1 MNVGTEN
8 TAVQPDIEGVQTLQT
23 EWDVTRS
30 VWLRWPYR
38 TEIWPQHALGEAL
51 QPDEFTPVQHD
62 MLALLHALA
71 SNAVAVD
78 LQVAASANAQVTP
91 VIRQLQQQYQGW
103 QCNLHVLA
111 YADIWLRDCAPFV
124 LRPSASKTAR
134 PSSAELR
141 TNTPS
146 AWHFDFD
153 GWGGIDDQFRHDLAA
168 RNWLSEHLK
177 LGVESASMVL
187 EGGALHHDGEGTAL
201 ACSGSILFRPGN
213 DGVTAAELRNQLQ
226 QSFAIQQLHMLPGK
240 LAADETGGHIDNI
253 AAFLAPAEV
262 VVAYTDDASHP
273 DYATCRRVLDYLEH
287 ARDAKGRAFTVFKLP
302 LPRAPRLSAGE
313 AITISQRAG
322 VRRRIAGM
330 PLMASYVN
338 FLRINCWVPAGA
350 SADAANTETAD
361 QAAELRK
368 LIVMPEF
375 GLPSDEVARSL
386 MAKWLPD
393 YHVISVPARALL
405 VGGGGWHCASFCY

>member
-1 MNVGTEN
+1 MNVVTGNGTVQLHAEAD
-8 TAVQPDIEGVQTLQT
+8 AVPTLQT

-38 TEIWPQHALGEAL
+38 SEIWPQHALGEAL
-51 QPDEFTPVQHD
+51 QPEEFTPVQQD
-62 MLALLHALA
+62 MLALLNVLA
-71 SNAVAVD
+71 SNAVPVD
-78 LQVAASANAQVTP
+78 LQVAACANEQVVT
-91 VIRQLQQQYQGW
+91 VITQLQQQHQGW
-103 QCNLHVLA
+103 QCNLHVLD

-124 LRPSASKTAR
+124 LRTA
-134 PSSAELR
+134 
-141 TNTPS
+141 TPTT
-146 AWHFDFD
+146 WHFDFD
-153 GWGGIDDQFRHDLAA
+153 GWGGIDDQFQHDLAA
-168 RNWLSEHLK
+168 RDWLSKYLELRIEK
-177 LGVESASMVL
+177 AAMVL

-213 DGVTAAELRNQLQ
+213 DGVTAAELRQQLQ
-226 QSFAIQQLHMLPGK
+226 QSFAIQQVHMLPGK
-240 LAADETGGHIDNI
+240 LAADETGGHIDNM
-253 AAFLAPAEV
+253 AAFLAPTKV

-287 ARDAKGRAFTVFKLP
+287 ARDAKGRAFTVYKLP

-313 AITISQRAG
+313 AITIAQRPG

-338 FLRINCWVPAGA
+338 FLRINCELPTNVSA
-350 SADAANTETAD
+350 SADPAVNFAATPKT
-361 QAAELRK
+361 RK

-375 GLPSDEVARSL
+375 GLPSDEVARNL
-386 MAKWLPD
+386 MAQWLHD
-393 YHVISVPARALL
+393 YQVISVPARALL